1 MIAAAVLLIA
11 FPGCASQERT
21 LYVAA
26 ASSLAGPFGDLETEF
41 ERLHP
46 GVNVVMN
53 FAGSSTLR
61 YQILEGAPIDV
72 FASASMEIMESLSG
86 NALFDGPPV
95 DFATNSM
102 TIIVPDGNPADVKG
116 LEDFEDPDLFLGAC
130 EPAVP
135 CGELADDIFERV
147 GIHPSL
153 DVREPNAV
161 SLVGKVERAELDAA
175 IAYQSDVS
183 PSLEAISIPQ
193 DLNES
198 TRYPIVALNTGSE
211 TELAGE
217 FVDLVTTRFGQ
228 ATLARWGFG
237 RP

>member
-1 MIAAAVLLIA
+1 MAVVLLIGL
-11 FPGCASQERT
+11 PGCASQERV

-26 ASSLAGPFGDLETEF
+26 ASSLAGPFGELETEF

-46 GVNVVMN
+46 DVDVVMN

-72 FASASMEIMESLSG
+72 FASASMGIMQSMSG
-86 NALFDGPPV
+86 DALFVGAPI

-102 TIIVPDGNPADVKG
+102 TIIVPEGNPADVKG
-116 LEDFEDPDLFLGAC
+116 LQDFEDPGLFLGAC
-130 EPAVP
+130 EKSVP
-135 CGELADDIFERV
+135 CGELADEIFERA
-147 GIHPSL
+147 GFHPSM

-161 SLVGKVERAELDAA
+161 ALVGKVEQGELDAA

-183 PSLEAISIPQ
+183 SSIEAISIPQ
-193 DLNES
+193 DLNAS
-198 TRYPIVALNTGSE
+198 TSYPIVALNTGSE
-211 TELAGE
+211 TDLARE
-217 FVDLVTTRFGQ
+217 FVELVTTMFGQ
-228 ATLARWGFG
+228 ETLARWGFG